1 MCWVYSGP
9 LAWLFSDVATH
20 WDSGGEK
27 KGGDSESRGY
37 WIGLN
42 MAKPGNVG
50 DTR

>member
-27 KGGDSESRGY
+27 EGEILRAEGTG
-37 WIGLN
+37 
-42 MAKPGNVG
+42 
-50 DTR
+50 